1 MRKVLA
7 AIFLLAATAAAA
19 QTTPEGFKAAYERQ
33 KAAVGLTGLGVK
45 GILESWNAAF
55 PNDTL
60 MLEAVFAYNLAK
72 GRSTVAVT
80 RPEKKYL
87 GRDPLLTLK
96 DSTGRLVHYFEVPVY
111 DEEYFASAQKALD
124 KAITLAPNNI
134 GYLFDE
140 ITSLL
145 DYEGDSPDMAATALL
160 NLIDR
165 NYSEHPDWNLYGAP
179 FSQQDFT
186 DAVKEYCYSFW
197 KLATPV
203 GYDSFYNVSSRMMRA
218 EPNDPGFIDNVGAYW
233 QVAKKDNK
241 KAAKFYKKALKLDP
255 NDYAASQNMKFITN
269 HNKK

>member
-1 MRKVLA
+1 MRKILT
-7 AIFLLAATAAAA
+7 AILLLAASAAAA
-19 QTTPEGFKAAYERQ
+19 QTTPEEFRAAYERQ

-45 GILESWNAAF
+45 TILESWNAAF

-72 GRSTVAVT
+72 GRSSKAVT

-87 GRDPLLTLK
+87 GRDPLLSLK
-96 DSTGRLVHYFEVPVY
+96 DSTGRPVHYFEVPVY
-111 DEEYFASAQKALD
+111 DDNYFASAQKALD

-140 ITSLL
+140 ISSLL
-145 DYEGDSPDMAATALL
+145 DYEGESPDMASTALL

-165 NYSEHPDWNLYGAP
+165 NYSEHPRWNLYGEP
-179 FSQQDFT
+179 FTQQDFI

-197 KLATPV
+197 KLATPA
-203 GYDSFYNVSSRMMRA
+203 GYESFYNVSRRMTKA
-218 EPNDPGFIDNVGAYW
+218 EPKDPGFLDNIGAYW

-241 KAAKFYKKALKLDP
+241 MAAKFYKKALKLDP
-255 NDYAASQNMKFITN
+255 EDYAANQNMKIIAKL
-269 HNKK
+269 NKK

>member
-7 AIFLLAATAAAA
+7 IIMLLAATAAAA
-19 QTTPEGFKAAYERQ
+19 QTTPEGFRASYERQ
-33 KAAVGLTGLGVK
+33 KAAVGVTGLGVK
-45 GILESWNAAF
+45 SILENWNAAF
-55 PNDTL
+55 PDDTL
-60 MLEAVFAYNLAK
+60 MLEAVFTYNLAK
-72 GRSTVAVT
+72 GRHTTVVV
-80 RPEKKYL
+80 RREKKYL
-87 GRDPLLTLK
+87 GREPILSLK
-96 DSTGRLVHYFEVPVY
+96 DSTGHMARYFEVPVY

-140 ITSLL
+140 ISSLL

-165 NYSEHPDWNLYGAP
+165 NYSEHPRWNLYGEP
-179 FSQQDFT
+179 FTQQDFT

-203 GYDSFYNVSSRMMRA
+203 GYESFYNVSRRMMRA
-218 EPNDPGFIDNVGAYW
+218 EPKDTGFIDNVGAYW

-241 KAAKFYKKALKLDP
+241 MAAKFYRKALKLDS
-255 NDYAASQNMKFITN
+255 NDYAASQNMKFIT
-269 HNKK
+269 KKQ